1 MSNSDTFFQ
10 DINKK
15 KKEKKN
21 FRYYMLNSAYICE
34 TICRHSRYA
43 HCLMEK
49 GFVVEISSKWGCNAP
64 PFPYPSMHSNIS
76 RQRKYKRITYQSC
89 VNLRINNIDEIQM
102 NIVFSL
108 IFQKLI
114 EEVKFL
120 YILWI
125 WSRLHYSFQISYW
138 SGAFLWNFILIFIKR
153 EAYWD
158 DSLSKRFAALVTL
171 WESLCDSSKEIYAS
185 RITRDKKFGWF
196 EKNS

>member
-64 PFPYPSMHSNIS
+64 PSPTHPCIQTYLDKENI
-76 RQRKYKRITYQSC
+76 
-89 VNLRINNIDEIQM
+89 NE
-102 NIVFSL
+102 
-108 IFQKLI
+108 
-114 EEVKFL
+114 
-120 YILWI
+120 
-125 WSRLHYSFQISYW
+125 
-138 SGAFLWNFILIFIKR
+138 
-153 EAYWD
+153 
-158 DSLSKRFAALVTL
+158 
-171 WESLCDSSKEIYAS
+171 S
-185 RITRDKKFGWF
+185 RIKVVLIY
-196 EKNS
+196 ELII